1 MQAIEVFHTNLIQPY
16 LYGLCFLH
24 WGTIMLQQKR
34 VIPAFPLL
42 EQRGA
47 GQSRKTTPWHY
58 YYSTTLY
65 KFNKTDRQGAQTH
78 PSDHQIAKCDLSL
91 YRTLL
96 QSPVLAPLYLSAGI
110 VLGDV
115 KLICS
120 VMEIH
125 ALELPA
131 HSFVLMFMSEEVW
144 NSRLF

>member
-1 MQAIEVFHTNLIQPY
+1 MDFAFCTGAQSCCNRKGSFQLFLYWNKEGQANPGKQPHGIINILPHFTNLTKQ
-16 LYGLCFLH
+16 
-24 WGTIMLQQKR
+24 
-34 VIPAFPLL
+34 
-42 EQRGA
+42 
-47 GQSRKTTPWHY
+47 
-58 YYSTTLY
+58 
-65 KFNKTDRQGAQTH
+65 DRQGAQTH

>member
-1 MQAIEVFHTNLIQPY
+1 
-16 LYGLCFLH
+16 
-24 WGTIMLQQKR
+24 MLQQKR
-34 VIPAFPLL
+34 VVPAFPLL

-47 GQSRKTTPWHY
+47 GQSRK
-58 YYSTTLY
+58 
-65 KFNKTDRQGAQTH
+65 AQTH

-125 ALELPA
+125 ALKLPV
-131 HSFVLMFMSEEVW
+131 HSFGLMFMSEEVW